1 MKKII
6 YIAIAILVICIIVIL
21 IGMEDPTKKENT
33 MQVNSNVL
41 KNEVL
46 NTIKNEVLENKVEN
60 EVENN
65 IVEEPKEE
73 KENTVPTETFD
84 ESPETSE
91 EKGINI
97 VKKDWGET
105 NNVKFSIEGIDQNG
119 NYIIVV
125 RNNQTEALAF
135 YTVNV
140 QNGTFTK
147 KEMN

>member
-41 KNEVL
+41 ENKVS